1 MVNSIRFLKA
11 ETVRVEKLGVEAG
24 NKFTFD
30 QVLLVS
36 GDDVKVGNPTR
47 LTVHQLKLQLLAM
60 ARPKKVNRL
69 PSTREKPDIIKR
81 MVIDSSIQSLRLT
94 RSMHSEGI
102 RYDKHYYLLQ

>member
-1 MVNSIRFLKA
+1 MYAVIATGGKQYKVSEG
-11 ETVRVEKLGVEAG
+11 ETDRVEKLGVEAG

-36 GDDVKVGNPTR
+36 GDDVKVGNPT
-47 LTVHQLKLQLLAM
+47 VAM
-60 ARPKKVNRL
+60 ARLRKL
-69 PSTREKPDIIKR
+69 SFTSTREKPDIIKR